1 MRNEINSA
9 ITYGNRQLKRLMN
22 DTSLSRGEYS
32 DRIQDYVDTIY
43 DRAKD
48 NLLAEL
54 QKAFLDTDSYIKVNG
69 NYLFVGKQL
78 GQEILKGLKT
88 NMKNLSKE
96 GDAKERELEKIGKEY
111 ATLTF
116 VRSIA
121 NNKVD

>member
-54 QKAFLDTDSYIKVNG
+54 QKAFLDTDSYIKVNAKKFLQ
-69 NYLFVGKQL
+69 NE
-78 GQEILKGLKT
+78 QEILKGLKT